1 MKCKSRTRRIA
12 VAVLTTAVW
21 LLAMGPAQAA
31 SGDADGTYT
40 VTITKLE
47 LSTDGTTFITVFEG
61 SQAINIASAN
71 AGAVA
76 AGLVN
81 GVTLAAGTYTT
92 VRVTLGANLL
102 AKGYVNNGA
111 DTVYTDNSANGS
123 TTNSGVN
130 NTPGADYAISTYAI
144 PQANRTNTITNMS
157 FLVEPGVSRTV
168 KVIFNTSGVLSL
180 SNGVIIPGAPSVSGS
195 SS

>member
-1 MKCKSRTRRIA
+1 MKRTAWTRTAIC
-12 VAVLTTAVW
+12 VLTTAVW
-21 LLAMGPAQAA
+21 LLAMSPAQAA

-130 NTPGADYAISTYAI
+130 NTPGAAYAISTYAI

-168 KVIFNTSGVLSL
+168 KVSFDTSGVLSL

>member
-1 MKCKSRTRRIA
+1 MTVTHRRRTA
-12 VAVLTTAVW
+12 WGFLAAAVW
-21 LLAMGPAQAA
+21 LLAMSPAQAA

-47 LSTDGTTFITVFEG
+47 VSTDGATFVTVFEG

-102 AKGYVNNGA
+102 AKGYVNSGS
-111 DTVYTDNSANGS
+111 DTVYTNNSANGS

-130 NTPGADYAISTYAI
+130 NTPGTGYAVSTYTI
-144 PQANRTNTITNMS
+144 PAGNRVNTITGMS
-157 FLVEPGVSRTV
+157 FIVEPGVSRTV
-168 KVIFNTSGVLSL
+168 KVSFNTSGVLSL
-180 SNGVIIPGAPSVSGS
+180 SSGVIIPGAPSVTGS

>member
-1 MKCKSRTRRIA
+1 MTSESWTRRIA
-12 VAVLTTAVW
+12 VCVLTTAVW
-21 LLAMGPAQAA
+21 LLAISPAQAA

-47 LSTDGTTFITVFEG
+47 VSTDGTTFVTVFEG

-81 GVTLAAGTYTT
+81 GVALVAGTYTT

-102 AKGYVNNGA
+102 AKGYANNGS
-111 DTVYTDNSANGS
+111 DTVYTNNSANGS

-130 NTPGADYAISTYAI
+130 NTPGTDYAISTYAI
-144 PQANRTNTITNMS
+144 PQANRTNTITGMS
-157 FLVEPGVSRTV
+157 FIVEPGASRTV
-168 KVIFNTSGVLSL
+168 KVSFNTSGVLSL